1 MSAENFN
8 TMQRKVLPPLEFQ
21 DSPRTTLLRSS
32 CVQNYA
38 QRLAQNVISKAI
50 ATYQQQNFNTIVQK
64 EKKEHLKQKIEPIK
78 LKNKKKMLDVDKDFQ
93 LYSCNIYGSDSF
105 LNHTKNSKTS
115 ADTDI
120 ENIYDEPN
128 TDYDFYDVIYKGK
141 NSEVLCTKRIIRS
154 YDKNRR
160 FYTNSSDIY
169 YKYKCERSEK
179 DRNKDSRYSDNE
191 TYNIIANDNANNH
204 INNINYSLNNSF
216 QRKFDSF
223 LKRKFLIN
231 NVSGNT
237 TSLTTTASSI
247 LYSPHHCN
255 HKNTTGSNL
264 SSSNCPNSRNS
275 LNSRLSSS
283 HNSLTV
289 QSTNKADDSIFITQA
304 MSHDPL
310 LSHHS
315 EIPDFYNVLYNVPHD
330 SDIYTLPVD
339 DIQPKNRKLTNL
351 KPKTSFSLS
360 DNNLLHDSRGGRISK
375 QRQRSKIRSKKR
387 RRCDSG
393 CQSGQAGY
401 KGASSE
407 TQVRMSTSKP
417 KSKRFSVPE
426 NSTQNGNFMQ
436 LSLDETKKYYND
448 LYSTSS
454 DSSPITTAKNSL
466 LSSRNTGDP
475 NVSFVEVK
483 PRSSLTGSQIKT
495 QKSVNLKKNKTR
507 DVAISVQLTKSQ
519 DSLKSDTNNNKFSS
533 TTNKKSKFS
542 ISMNLKQKFCSI
554 FRFRKSLQNARH
566 LAVVTNK
573 DQNNKQSEET
583 GDSEY
588 GVTSDN
594 NSEKK
599 INLSTRALP
608 PLPGKELTPPES
620 KETMK
625 REDMPMDFSANIE
638 KVKEYGWYWGPISSE
653 GAEKILSNEADGS
666 FIVRDSSDDHYI
678 FSLTFKLNGCVRHV
692 RIEQDQ
698 GTFSFGSCAKF
709 KSRTIMEFIENAV
722 EHSRSG
728 RYLFFLHRRPEHGP
742 MRVQLTNPVSR
753 FKHIQSLQHMC
764 RFVILKAVVRKDLID
779 TLPLPRRLIDYLK
792 NKNVLSEQVESDSDK
807 SQVYG
812 ERSNSTSDENTI
824 TRM

>member
-8 TMQRKVLPPLEFQ
+8 TMRKVLPPLEFQ
-21 DSPRTTLLRSS
+21 DSPRTTLLRSP
-32 CVQNYA
+32 CIQNYA
-38 QRLAQNVISKAI
+38 QRLAQNVILKAI
-50 ATYQQQNFNTIVQK
+50 ATYHQQSSNTIIQK
-64 EKKEHLKQKIEPIK
+64 DTKAHVKQKTEPSK
-78 LKNKKKMLDVDKDFQ
+78 CKVKKKILDIDKEFQ
-93 LYSCNIYGSDSF
+93 LYSCNSIYGSDSF
-105 LNHTKNSKTS
+105 LNHTKNSKPS
-115 ADTDI
+115 ADTDV

-169 YKYKCERSEK
+169 YKYKCESNGK
-179 DRNKDSRYSDNE
+179 DKNKDTRYSDNE

-204 INNINYSLNNSF
+204 SNNINYSLNNSF
-216 QRKFDSF
+216 QRKFDNF
-223 LKRKFLIN
+223 LKKKFLTN

-247 LYSPHHCN
+247 LYSPHHCH

-264 SSSNCPNSRNS
+264 SSSNRPNSRNS

-310 LSHHS
+310 LGHHN
-315 EIPDFYNVLYNVPHD
+315 EIADFYNVLYNVPHD
-330 SDIYTLPVD
+330 SDIYALPVD
-339 DIQPKNRKLTNL
+339 DIQPKNQKMTNL

-360 DNNLLHDSRGGRISK
+360 DNNLLHGGASGKVLK

-393 CQSGQAGY
+393 CQSGQGGY
-401 KGASSE
+401 KGAFSE
-407 TQVRMSTSKP
+407 SQVRTSTNKP

-426 NSTQNGNFMQ
+426 NCSQNNNFMQ
-436 LSLDETKKYYND
+436 LSLDEAKKYYND

-454 DSSPITTAKNSL
+454 DSSPVTTAKNSIL
-466 LSSRNTGDP
+466 NTRNTGDP

-483 PRSSLTGSQIKT
+483 PRGSVTGNQIKT
-495 QKSVNLKKNKTR
+495 QKPSNLKKKQTR
-507 DVAISVQLTKSQ
+507 EVATSVQLTKSQ
-519 DSLKSDTNNNKFSS
+519 DSLKNDTNNNKFSGTS
-533 TTNKKSKFS
+533 NKKSKFS

-554 FRFRKSLQNARH
+554 FRFKKTLQNSRH
-566 LAVVTNK
+566 MAVVTSK
-573 DQNNKQSEET
+573 EQNNKQSEET

-608 PLPGKELTPPES
+608 PLPGKENEQPED
-620 KETMK
+620 EEIK
-625 REDMPMDFSANIE
+625 REEKTMDFSANIE

-753 FKHIQSLQHMC
+753 FKHIQSLQHLC

-792 NKNVLSEQVESDSDK
+792 NKNVLSEQIESDSDK
-807 SQVYG
+807 SHVYG
-812 ERSNSTSDENTI
+812 ERSNSNSDENTI